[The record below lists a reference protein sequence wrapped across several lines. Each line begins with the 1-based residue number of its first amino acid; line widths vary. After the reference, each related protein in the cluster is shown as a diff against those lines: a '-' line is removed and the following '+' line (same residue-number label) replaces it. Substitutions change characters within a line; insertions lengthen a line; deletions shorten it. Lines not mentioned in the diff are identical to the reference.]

1 MVEAQT
7 LEFGDILATFNAGRW
22 NDHWYKSSE
31 EYHIFRIIFA
41 EWKTTWWLNKYNNLN
56 VLWK

>member
-7 LEFGDILATFNAGRW
+7 LEFGDILATFNAGRL

-41 EWKTTWWLNKYNNLN
+41 E
-56 VLWK
+56 